1 MNGRI
6 ERTDARLELW
16 TVAESSYH
24 AVDFFLAEERVRLWK
39 RRGKNAFY
47 FLAWVAYCW
56 LVIGRAAE

>member
-16 TVAESSYH
+16 SEFSYQ
-24 AVDFFLAEERVRLWK
+24 ALDLVEKDQRKRLWLK
-39 RRGKNAFY
+39 RGKNFFY